1 MKKAIEFL
9 LVACL
14 SVTFVSAILYAYFL
28 YEEKELLQ
36 NEVEL
41 KQNIID
47 KYHERDSIM
56 RKVYMGADSTGT
68 FIYRH
73 IGDSVVS
80 YRALLE
86 QSDKL
91 RDELSGVKI
100 ENGRMQDS
108 LWVKNSVIKM
118 LHEEYDFSYKVETV
132 NNKMTVTLSFKE
144 KQIEN

>member
-28 YEEKELLQ
+28 YKEKELLQ

-118 LHEEYDFSYKVETV
+118 LHEEYDFSYKVETA